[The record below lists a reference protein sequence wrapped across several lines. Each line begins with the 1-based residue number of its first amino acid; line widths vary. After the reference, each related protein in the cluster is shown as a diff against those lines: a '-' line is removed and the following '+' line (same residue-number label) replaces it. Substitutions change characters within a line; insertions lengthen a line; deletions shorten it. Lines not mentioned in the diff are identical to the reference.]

1 MVKEEDKSHHMS
13 CSMLTRREMCPHLLA
28 DKGTKKQ
35 ELLHPATEYLIK
47 RFKKKQEENSAGNK
61 WTAENDG
68 WNIFNS

>member
-1 MVKEEDKSHHMS
+1 MNKEDKISYELF